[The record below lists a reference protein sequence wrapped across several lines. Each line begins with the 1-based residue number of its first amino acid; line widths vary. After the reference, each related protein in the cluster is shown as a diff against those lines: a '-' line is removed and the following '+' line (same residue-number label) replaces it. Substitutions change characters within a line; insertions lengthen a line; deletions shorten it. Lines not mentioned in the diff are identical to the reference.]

1 MDLPRQTGKGLQP
14 RGAAPAQA
22 LEGRLRLVENG
33 RWLSVAAA
41 RALSR
46 QWVGAESQAQPGAP
60 GSCRDTLENVRLGYS
75 YMAPH
80 TGH

>member
-1 MDLPRQTGKGLQP
+1 MELPRQTGKGLQP

-22 LEGRLRLVENG
+22 LEGRLWLVENG

-60 GSCRDTLENVRLGYS
+60 GSCKDTHENVRLGYS
-75 YMAPH
+75 YTAPH